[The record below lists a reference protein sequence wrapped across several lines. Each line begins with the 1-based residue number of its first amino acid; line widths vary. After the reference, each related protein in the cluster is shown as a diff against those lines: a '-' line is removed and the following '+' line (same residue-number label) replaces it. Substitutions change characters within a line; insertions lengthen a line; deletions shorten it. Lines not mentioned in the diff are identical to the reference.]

1 MGVNQRHF
9 GEKMQ
14 VAVIILLTPSVNEAV
29 VVAEIMLYQWLEV
42 LSFFNQERS

>member
-1 MGVNQRHF
+1 
-9 GEKMQ
+9 MQ

-29 VVAEIMLYQWLEV
+29 VVVEIMLYQWLEV